1 LVPMTL
7 TSLGGSTKVQTW
19 FLSKFSNSS
28 CMALIQFKSKR
39 ACPTSQGSKRATK
52 TVFVKQER

>member
-1 LVPMTL
+1 MTF

-28 CMALIQFKSKR
+28 CMALTQLESER
-39 ACPTSQGSKRATK
+39 AYPTSQGSKMAK
-52 TVFVKQER
+52 KSVFAKQER